1 MLAVLSPAKS
11 LNLEPVAREV
21 PVTEPMLMKD
31 ASSLMRTA
39 RGLTQKKIRELMGI
53 SPDLAKLNYDRY
65 RNFELPFTIDNALPS
80 ALTFNGD
87 VYRGLSARTLADDD
101 LVWAQDH
108 VAILSGMFGVLRP
121 MDLVQPHRMEM
132 GTKLETRRGKNLYD
146 FWGDKVTKRLS
157 SMLAEHEAP
166 TLVNLASQEYFKVVR
181 PKKLNAPVLTC
192 EFHDWKKGTEP
203 NVISFCAKY
212 ARGLMARHLIEE
224 RVDDPE
230 GLKDFA
236 VERYRFVPEQSTGD
250 RLVFGRPFV
259 PAT

>member
-11 LNLEPVAREV
+11 LNLDPVARDA
-21 PVTEPMLMKD
+21 PATEPALMKD
-31 ASSLMRTA
+31 ATSLMRTA
-39 RGLTQKKIRELMGI
+39 RGLTQTKIRELMGI
-53 SPDLAKLNYDRY
+53 SADLAKLNYDRY
-65 RNFELPFTIDNALPS
+65 RSFELPFSEDNALPA

-121 MDLVQPHRMEM
+121 MDLVQPHRLEM
-132 GTKLETRRGKNLYD
+132 GTRLETRRGKNLYD
-146 FWGDKVTKRLS
+146 FWGDKVTKQLAAK
-157 SMLAEHEAP
+157 LAEHEQP
-166 TLVNLASQEYFKVVR
+166 CLVNLASQEYFKVVR
-181 PKKLNAPVLTC
+181 PKKLKAPVVSC
-192 EFHDWKKGTEP
+192 EFHDWKRGTEP

-212 ARGLMARHLIEE
+212 ARGLMARFIIEE
-224 RVDDPE
+224 RVDEVE

-236 VERYRFVPEQSTGD
+236 GERYRFVPEQSSED

-259 PAT
+259 PAN